1 MATLWH
7 PVAEPASALRD
18 LWSWLKETS
27 GFYFQPRHVTAAT
40 TLLVSDRDLLVT
52 TTGGAVTVT
61 LGPARNYPPV
71 PYSVKL
77 LAGANNVTLDADGSE
92 NIYTTAGA
100 GTLAWNTAG
109 TAMTIV
115 PCLIT
120 APNTWGWVVR

>member
-1 MATLWH
+1 MALWS
-7 PVAEPASALRD
+7 PAAEPTSALRD
-18 LWSWLKETS
+18 LSSWLRETS
-27 GFYFQPRHVTAAT
+27 GFYTQPRHVTSAT

-71 PYSVKL
+71 PYSIKL
-77 LAGANNVTLDADGSE
+77 MAGANNVTLDADGSE
-92 NIYTTAGA
+92 SIYTTSGA

-109 TAMTIV
+109 AAYTIV
-115 PCLIT
+115 PCLVT